1 MIKLFDI
8 RKSLSAAFIG
18 SIALAIG
25 VLGVQP
31 SFAGSGRG
39 CVPGNC
45 PAYKVNSMCNAAL
58 NVKGLKGAERKA
70 EFDKCKLDPFSYK

>member
-8 RKSLSAAFIG
+8 RKRLGVAVIG
-18 SIALAIG
+18 SIALSIG
-25 VLGVQP
+25 VLSVQP

-45 PAYKVNSMCNAAL
+45 PVYKVNAMCNQAL
-58 NVKGLKGAERKA
+58 NVKGLKGAERKT
-70 EFDKCKLDPFSYK
+70 EFDKCKLDPFNYK